1 MYRQLLTSPLIK
13 IVAILEGI
21 HSKENIMRLIGGNIL
36 IALLK
41 VLSENEAA
49 TQDLQERII
58 ELQP

>member
-1 MYRQLLTSPLIK
+1 LIK

-21 HSKENIMRLIGGNIL
+21 HSKENITRLIGGNIL
-36 IALLK
+36 VALLK

>member
-1 MYRQLLTSPLIK
+1 LIK